1 MTMSNVW
8 VEYIFTPATLIS
20 IVSSIV
26 WAAVAWTSMKSK
38 VDQLEKDVKE
48 LQSFHLDVEVAEM
61 KKDIQYIREMLDRI
75 FQWMK
80 IN

>member
-1 MTMSNVW
+1 MSNVW
-8 VEYIFTPATLIS
+8 IEYIFTPSTLIS
-20 IVSSIV
+20 IISAVV
-26 WAAVAWTSMKSK
+26 WAAIAWTSMKSK
-38 VDQLEKDVKE
+38 VEQLERDVKE

-75 FQWMK
+75 FQGMK